1 MIEIKNLSA
10 SYEDKLVLDNINIK
24 IEDNEILCILG
35 PSGAGKTTLLKALA
49 GLIDY
54 DGEIIG
60 DIENPAYIFQE
71 PRVVESLTVLE
82 NIKLVSKDTKRIDSL
97 IDKLELNDIKDKY
110 CKKISGGEKERV
122 NIARAFAINPS
133 IILMDEA
140 FNSLDLGL
148 KYRIYDEIKEILNE
162 NPCPM
167 VMVTHDIMDGIN
179 LANHFIILND
189 NKIIFDFKRV
199 NETSEEIYNQIF
211 NILKQI

>member
-10 SYEDKLVLDNINIK
+10 SYEDKLILDNINIK
-24 IEDNEILCILG
+24 IDDNEILCILG
-35 PSGAGKTTLLKALA
+35 PSGAGKTTLLKSLA

-60 DIENPAYIFQE
+60 DIESPAYIFQE

-97 IDKLELNDIKDKY
+97 IDKLELNGVKDKY